1 MSRWRPSCPMPSPR
15 CSTRAQRRASAVRGV
30 RASIRCGPPCAGA
43 GSHVPR
49 LVHAGLAE
57 ELRLPELRWLKQDN
71 DTVALDL
78 LISAQL
84 LVKKLSLVLSAT
96 ATQLSRSSVARLPA
110 RLALVR

>member
-1 MSRWRPSCPMPSPR
+1 MPSPR

-84 LVKKLSLVLSAT
+84 LGFGVLGDLKGAEERWVAVHPDLSSA
-96 ATQLSRSSVARLPA
+96 P
-110 RLALVR
+110 